1 MQRLFSSFADGW
13 PGAGLLLLRL
23 LGGSGLLYGGIVSAR
38 SAFDTAQMVPPV
50 LAAALL
56 RQGIAALVDLEPDM
70 ELVAQASTG
79 REAIE
84 QFRRHRPDITLMDL
98 QMPDISGNLYR
109 HTTASRAVER
119 LKNRHRPAPSD
130 GDRARCFESRR

>member
-1 MQRLFSSFADGW
+1 
-13 PGAGLLLLRL
+13 
-23 LGGSGLLYGGIVSAR
+23 
-38 SAFDTAQMVPPV
+38 
-50 LAAALL
+50 
-56 RQGIAALVDLEPDM
+56 
-70 ELVAQASTG
+70 
-79 REAIE
+79 
-84 QFRRHRPDITLMDL
+84 MDL